1 MLHNALKGRIMQTFQ
16 GKRAF
21 ITGAAMGIG
30 RAIALQLA
38 RQGCDLWLVDI
49 NGEEL
54 SHVAST
60 ARQHGVAVFARQCDL
75 SNPDDVL
82 RAAHEVIDR
91 WNDLDLLINNAGVC
105 FYGNT
110 TSMSDDAWQKTIS
123 VNLHA
128 PVELTRQF
136 LPLLLSKVDRH
147 VLNVCSMYSF
157 LATNR
162 CSAYHASKFGLLG
175 FTEALRAEFG
185 RSGLGVTALC
195 PGFVDTEF
203 FNNMLESEDKSARRP
218 PSWLTTTPERVAK
231 KALRGIRKDKRM
243 VVVSPLAHVAYWVR
257 RLVPG
262 LIDSFYRIGRRQ
274 KIRAKQRSSVDSP
287 TSTLPFPTQHVSDQA
302 ESAAF
307 DDSSRELP
315 SERRAA

>member
-1 MLHNALKGRIMQTFQ
+1 MRTFK

-30 RAIALQLA
+30 REIALQLA

-49 NGEEL
+49 DIERLKQIAHAIRKE
-54 SHVAST
+54 
-60 ARQHGVAVFARQCDL
+60 GVIVVARQCDL
-75 SNPDDVL
+75 AVADEVT
-82 RAAHEVIDR
+82 RAAHEVLDQ
-91 WNDLDLLINNAGVC
+91 WNDLDLLVNNAGVC

-110 TSMSDDAWQKTIS
+110 TSMSDNDWHKTIS
-123 VNLHA
+123 INLHA

-136 LPLLLSKVDRH
+136 LPLLLSKVDGH
-147 VLNVCSMYSF
+147 ILNVCSMYSY

-203 FNNMLESEDKSARRP
+203 FNNMLESADKTARRP
-218 PSWLTTTPERVAK
+218 PSLLTTTTQRVAQ
-231 KALRGIRKDKRM
+231 KALRGIRKDKRL
-243 VVVSPLAHVAYWVR
+243 VVVSPLAHIAYWVR
-257 RLVPG
+257 RLIPG
-262 LIDSFYRIGRRQ
+262 LVDSLYRFGRRQ
-274 KIRAKQRSSVDSP
+274 KIRDKLKTVESPSSV
-287 TSTLPFPTQHVSDQA
+287 LYPFPVA
-302 ESAAF
+302 NAK
-307 DDSSRELP
+307 
-315 SERRAA
+315 ERSTEEEFTKPRAMEQRAG